1 MKTRIVIIL
10 LVALT
15 VLTFER
21 MMSVAPVTASE
32 PASKAVV
39 VPTTPVVLLTAS
51 AGLFRAER
59 STRPVSR
66 SLACRNSL
74 VSVLYEAGFRGEN
87 LQEAWAI
94 AMRESHGQPSNH
106 ANGEDFGLFQFNYPS
121 WGGTLDWN
129 RILDA
134 DYNARQ
140 AYRLSDG
147 GRNWLNWGL
156 DGKGNPAPALYTQY
170 GWSDWQVQEWIVVPY
185 EYWYKRYPC

>member
-1 MKTRIVIIL
+1 MKTRIVLIL

-21 MMSVAPVTASE
+21 VVSVAPVTASE
-32 PASKAVV
+32 PAPKAVV
-39 VPTTPVVLLTAS
+39 VPATPVVLLPAS
-51 AGLFRAER
+51 VEPSKKERNTRRASR
-59 STRPVSR
+59 VVS
-66 SLACRNSL
+66 CRNPL
-74 VSVLYEAGFRGEN
+74 ASVLYKAGFRGEN

-94 AMRESHGQPSNH
+94 AMRESHGQPNNH
-106 ANGEDFGLFQFNYPS
+106 ANGQDFGLFQFNYPS
-121 WGGTLDWN
+121 WGRTLDWN

-147 GRNWLNWGL
+147 GRDWLNWGL
-156 DGKGNPAPALYTQY
+156 DGNGNPAPALYIQY
-170 GWSDWQVQEWIVVPY
+170 GWSEWQIQEWIVVPY